1 MVVVYNVIAMVCMV
15 IPSPYN
21 IMVGYSVIIH
31 IHPILLI

>member
-21 IMVGYSVIIH
+21 IMVGYSVILY
-31 IHPILLI
+31 LLI